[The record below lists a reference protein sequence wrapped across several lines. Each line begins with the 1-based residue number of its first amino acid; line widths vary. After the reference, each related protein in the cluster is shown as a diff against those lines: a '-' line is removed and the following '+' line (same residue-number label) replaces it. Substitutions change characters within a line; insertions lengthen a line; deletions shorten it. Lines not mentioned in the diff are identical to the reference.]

1 MDTGIEET
9 QIPEPAVSRAIQ
21 ELRQITESYY
31 RDKAERERSE
41 EEKRK
46 REDRAL
52 LPDDYAV
59 QVDVFA

>member
-9 QIPEPAVSRAIQ
+9 QVPEPIISRAIQ
-21 ELRQITESYY
+21 ELREITESYD
-31 RDKAERERSE
+31 RDRAERESADR
-41 EEKRK
+41 EKRDRK
-46 REDRAL
+46 DRAL